1 MPAPRARASWPTL
14 LVLLFDTLPLG
25 VALELARHQGLLA
38 RGCAVLCLL
47 VVLLHAY
54 LVLHECVHG
63 AVFADRRANVV
74 LGHLLG
80 FVTLC
85 PFLSRRRSHA
95 LHHAWTGHVERDPTN
110 ARAKQRLATLG
121 TRSLVLLD
129 LSWRAYV
136 PLLALNERVG
146 LWRAPFGASRDA
158 HGAAAERR
166 ATHVQL
172 SCYAALLM
180 WLGYSESLLPAVS
193 LYAPAFVGLL
203 MMEELINLPHHAG
216 APLTRSRLAPWEQ
229 GQVTHSCAEVPLWS
243 RFVLLNFGLHQAHHR
258 WPAYPWHE
266 LPAAHRALAA
276 TTPQTVVSN
285 ELAWSLRERRRPFTS
300 VMSQFMQTDNVTEA
314 VFAASPTH
322 AGAACRMHVKR
333 SP

>member
-1 MPAPRARASWPTL
+1 MPRPRVSWPTL

-25 VALELARHQGLLA
+25 VALELARHEGLFAL
-38 RGCAVLCLL
+38 GCAVLCLL

-54 LVLHECVHG
+54 LVLHECLHG
-63 AVFADRRANVV
+63 AVFADRSANVV

-95 LHHAWTGHVERDPTN
+95 LHHEWTGHIELDPTN
-110 ARAKQRLATLG
+110 ARARQRLSTLG
-121 TRSLVLLD
+121 TRSLLLLD

-136 PLLALNERVG
+136 PLLALNERIG
-146 LWRAPFGASRDA
+146 LWKAPFAENTGEP
-158 HGAAAERR
+158 GAAAERR
-166 ATHVQL
+166 ATYVQL
-172 SCYAALLM
+172 GCYAALLVC
-180 WLGYSESLLPAVS
+180 LAYFELLVAAVS
-193 LYAPAFVGLL
+193 LYVPAFVGLL
-203 MMEELINLPHHAG
+203 ILEELINLPHHSG
-216 APLTRSRLAPWEQ
+216 APLTRSRLALWEQ

-258 WPAYPWHE
+258 WPGRPWHE

-285 ELAWSLRERRRPFTS
+285 ELVWSLRERRRPFAS
-300 VMSQFMQTDNVTEA
+300 VMSQFIPEA
-314 VFAASPTH
+314 RPFSSRT
-322 AGAACRMHVKR
+322 
-333 SP
+333 